1 MDVEEPCIPWKSWGW
16 RWEGDLTPLES
27 SLASI
32 VTVPAEDE
40 DSAEKKNFPAFKSD
54 HSTEDEGGIDA
65 SGLSGS
71 AALAQLEDG
80 VKQLYVNRNSK
91 DEDSLQPIE
100 DFTKESPWSFD
111 PWVNR
116 MEPSWNHWSE
126 ELDIPDTTKK
136 DVIICLYRKI
146 HDLQVFIENWWRN
159 YPWKHQDDKVLMD
172 GLEDISV
179 MIFKIKRLDQTHDP
193 K

>member
-1 MDVEEPCIPWKSWGW
+1 M
-16 RWEGDLTPLES
+16 
-27 SLASI
+27 
-32 VTVPAEDE
+32 
-40 DSAEKKNFPAFKSD
+40 
-54 HSTEDEGGIDA
+54 
-65 SGLSGS
+65 
-71 AALAQLEDG
+71 
-80 VKQLYVNRNSK
+80 NRNSK

-100 DFTKESPWSFD
+100 DFAKESPWSFD

-116 MEPSWNHWSE
+116 TEPPWNHLSE

>member
-1 MDVEEPCIPWKSWGW
+1 MNRLGW
-16 RWEGDLTPLES
+16 MLRNPTYLGSPEDEDEKGIDPLDLTPLES

-32 VTVPAEDE
+32 VTVPAENE
-40 DSAEKKNFPAFKSD
+40 DAAEEKNFPALKSD
-54 HSTEDEGGIDA
+54 HSTEDEGGIDS

-80 VKQLYVNRNSK
+80 VKQLDVNRNSK
-91 DEDSLQPIE
+91 DEDSLQPLE
-100 DFTKESPWSFD
+100 DYAEESCWSFD

-116 MEPSWNHWSE
+116 MEPPWNHWSE

-159 YPWKHQDDKVLMD
+159 YPWEHHKDKVLMD
-172 GLEDISV
+172 GRRHIGNDI
-179 MIFKIKRLDQTHDP
+179 
-193 K
+193 